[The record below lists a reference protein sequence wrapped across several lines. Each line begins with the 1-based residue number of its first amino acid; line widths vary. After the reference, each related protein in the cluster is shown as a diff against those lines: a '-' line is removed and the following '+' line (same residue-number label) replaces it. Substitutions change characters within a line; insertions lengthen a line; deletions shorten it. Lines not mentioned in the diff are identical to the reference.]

1 MMKRSVRAL
10 AVTLIACGAL
20 SAPALAG
27 GADQIRA
34 RIAGFRQLGAAYKA
48 VTDGVRA
55 NDLAKVRQ
63 AANQIVGATRS
74 LSGWF
79 PRGSGPQPGV
89 KTATKAEVWTHA
101 GEFRG
106 AANAF
111 SLQALAL
118 QRVAAGSD
126 MGAIRSEARKLGAT
140 CKGCH
145 DGFRVASD

>member
-1 MMKRSVRAL
+1 MMKRSVRTFA
-10 AVTLIACGAL
+10 ATLIAFGVL
-20 SAPALAG
+20 SGPALAD
-27 GADQIRA
+27 GAGQIRA

-63 AANQIVGATRS
+63 GANQIAGAARS
-74 LSGWF
+74 LPGWF
-79 PRGSGPQPGV
+79 PRGSGPRPGV
-89 KTATKAEVWTHA
+89 KTATKAEVWTNA
-101 GEFRG
+101 SEFRG
-106 AANAF
+106 AASAF

-126 MGAIRSEARKLGAT
+126 MGAIRSEARKLGAA

-145 DGFRVASD
+145 DGFRIASD